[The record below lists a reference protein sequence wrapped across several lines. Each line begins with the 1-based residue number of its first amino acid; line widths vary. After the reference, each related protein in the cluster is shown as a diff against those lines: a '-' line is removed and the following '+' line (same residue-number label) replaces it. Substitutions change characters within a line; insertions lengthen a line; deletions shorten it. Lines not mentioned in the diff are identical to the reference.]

1 MAVIKVY
8 TRINWLNKSESLTTP
23 LGKTNLNKM
32 DKAINLIDD
41 EVVSMSA
48 KVDEIDT
55 TKVSADQ
62 LNNMVTDVSFNDNN
76 GVISIT
82 KYNGTVLNIDTAI
95 EKIAVNFEY
104 NAQTQ
109 QLILTLENG
118 EKQYIDMSALIT
130 QYEFKDTD
138 TIAFS
143 VDSSGK
149 VSASIK
155 SGSIT
160 KAMLSSEVMSAITLS
175 ENNAAASAQAAAQS
189 ATNAELDAKLSQ
201 SYSVG
206 KSGIRDGEDT
216 DNSKYYSEQ
225 AKKYAN
231 EAQEIAGGNFI
242 PNSEKG
248 VANGVA
254 VLDNNLAVEK
264 ANKLATA
271 RTIALRDS
279 VTGSGTFDGSG
290 NLSIATKR
298 RGCSVGQI
306 EASTTNPYYKF
317 ASLKTTSE
325 YSDYSITFKVYTGYA
340 DDSKSTGILTAH
352 FRTSGS
358 LNAVENRQLVWE
370 YANSGIDTTKFFLC
384 YKVTPGTDVIVE
396 LYVCIDEIYKSY
408 HFEVLAEGS
417 RVANANLWTLYNAHS
432 EGQSPS
438 LPSGYIS
445 MKSSLSTIKNP
456 ISGNAATAISDKNG
470 NDIVNTYATKKEI
483 AEAIEVDSELS
494 TTSMNPVQN
503 KVITQ
508 ALQEKADKSETTVNF
523 INPTLQTT
531 TKNGVTCTN
540 NGDGTYKISGTAT
553 KATTFS
559 ITSTDRKL
567 SNILIADK
575 TYRLVGNSKKSN
587 IKLMLMQWDS
597 EWNYIDDS
605 ANDLGEGTNVKIN
618 PNTYYV
624 RCNIAVESGVPCD
637 NLVLKPMLTTNL
649 DATYDD
655 FVPYTGDTGSL
666 NGDVA
671 QLQDSK
677 ADKTEVPKL
686 VKVDNKTVF
695 LSEDGVLSAKGGGS
709 SIKPKPVSDVSIVS
723 AKSKVTIKWTD
734 PTDIVVDGAVLSQ
747 WQKTVLMYKQG
758 TVPPTSLNDGTIAV
772 EETKRNQYQST
783 GYTVTGLTDGND
795 YSFSLF
801 AISTDGTSSDKVSVS
816 AKLYATL
823 KVTTEEAS
831 LYGKA
836 VTVTSGSQKVTS
848 TFSNSGSVSLRI
860 PWLGNTTISA
870 TDGTDTTTATVN
882 IAKYGKSY
890 NAELS
895 FFKIVTFA
903 DGTDEE
909 IAKMIQ
915 AHYNNKINIADYW
928 AVGDKR
934 KVNLSAMSATGV
946 GESHRAQAVEFAI
959 AGFEHDDLTTAIN
972 GHTKAA
978 VTLTQ
983 VDCLMDAECEAGT
996 KYGSNNTENGYINSS
1011 NTNVG
1016 GWESCARRTW
1026 CNSVYYNALPSA
1038 LKNAVKEVN
1047 KKTSAGNQST
1057 TIKTTADKIFLLSE
1071 IECFGSNTY
1080 SVAGEGTQYQYY
1092 KNAVAN
1098 IYKLPKWN
1106 SSYNT
1111 SAWWQRSPYPGN
1123 NATFCYVAENGTIFI
1138 NNAPSSKGFAP
1149 CLCI

>member
-8 TRINWLNKSESLTTP
+8 SRINWLNKSESLTTP

-41 EVVSMSA
+41 EVISMSA
-48 KVDEIDT
+48 KIDEIDT

-62 LNNMVTDVSFNDNN
+62 LNNMVTDVSFNDKN

-82 KYNGTVLNIDTAI
+82 KHNGTVLNIDTAM

-143 VDSSGK
+143 VDSDGK

-160 KAMLSSEVMSAITLS
+160 KSMLSSEVMSAISLS

-189 ATNAELDAKLSQ
+189 ATNADMDAKLSQ

-225 AKKYAN
+225 AKKYAD

-254 VLDNNLAVEK
+254 VLNANLAVEK
-264 ANKLATA
+264 AVA
-271 RTIALRDS
+271 DE
-279 VTGSGTFDGSG
+279 DG
-290 NLSIATKR
+290 NNI
-298 RGCSVGQI
+298 Q
-306 EASTTNPYYKF
+306 
-317 ASLKTTSE
+317 
-325 YSDYSITFKVYTGYA
+325 
-340 DDSKSTGILTAH
+340 
-352 FRTSGS
+352 
-358 LNAVENRQLVWE
+358 
-370 YANSGIDTTKFFLC
+370 
-384 YKVTPGTDVIVE
+384 
-396 LYVCIDEIYKSY
+396 
-408 HFEVLAEGS
+408 
-417 RVANANLWTLYNAHS
+417 
-432 EGQSPS
+432 
-438 LPSGYIS
+438 
-445 MKSSLSTIKNP
+445 
-456 ISGNAATAISDKNG
+456 
-470 NDIVNTYATKKEI
+470 NTYATQQQVPTLVKVDDKTITKDEDGTLHG
-483 AEAIEVDSELS
+483 AMSIEVDSVLS
-494 TTSMNPVQN
+494 ATSMNPVQN
-503 KVITQ
+503 KVITN
-508 ALQEKADKSETTVNF
+508 ALQEKADTDN
-523 INPTLQTT
+523 IDTL
-531 TKNGVTCTN
+531 NRN
-540 NGDGTYKISGTAT
+540 
-553 KATTFS
+553 
-559 ITSTDRKL
+559 IT
-567 SNILIADK
+567 
-575 TYRLVGNSKKSN
+575 
-587 IKLMLMQWDS
+587 
-597 EWNYIDDS
+597 
-605 ANDLGEGTNVKIN
+605 
-618 PNTYYV
+618 
-624 RCNIAVESGVPCD
+624 
-637 NLVLKPMLTTNL
+637 
-649 DATYDD
+649 
-655 FVPYTGDTGSL
+655 
-666 NGDVA
+666 
-671 QLQDSK
+671 QLQNNK

-709 SIKPKPVSDVSIVS
+709 SIKPKPVSDVSIAT

-772 EETKRNQYQST
+772 EETTRNQYQDT
-783 GYTVTGLTDGND
+783 GYGISLADGND

-801 AISTDGTSSDKVSVS
+801 AISTDGTSSDKISVS

-823 KVTTEEAS
+823 TVTTEEAS

-836 VTVTSGSQKVTS
+836 VTVTSGSQEVTG
-848 TFSNSGSVSLRI
+848 TFSNSGSVTLII
-860 PWLGNTTISA
+860 PWMGDTTISA
-870 TDGTDTTTATVN
+870 TDGTDTSTATVN
-882 IAKYGKSY
+882 IAEYGNSY

-909 IAKMIQ
+909 IAKMIE
-915 AHYNNKINIADYW
+915 AHYNNKLNIADYW

-934 KVNLSAMSATGV
+934 KVNLSAMMNTTVV
-946 GESHRAQAVEFAI
+946 GESHRAQTVEFAI

-983 VDCLMDAECEAGT
+983 VDCLMDAECAAGT
-996 KYGSNNTENGYINSS
+996 KDGNNNTENGYMNNQSS
-1011 NTNVG
+1011 NAG
-1016 GWESCARRTW
+1016 GWEYAGRRIW
-1026 CNSVYYNALPSA
+1026 CNNTYYNALPSA
-1038 LKNAVKEVN
+1038 FKNIVKEVN
-1047 KKTSAGNQST
+1047 KKTSAGNKST

-1071 IECFGSNTY
+1071 IEIFGSRTY
-1080 SVAGEGTQYQYY
+1080 SVAGEGNQYQYY
-1092 KNAVAN
+1092 KNATAK
-1098 IYKLPKWN
+1098 YKLPKWSSSTN
-1106 SSYNT
+1106 SAT
-1111 SAWWQRSPYPGN
+1111 WWQRSPYSGN
-1123 NATFCYVAENGTIFI
+1123 IVSFCYVSASGIVSYTNVTNSYGI
-1138 NNAPSSKGFAP
+1138 AP

>member
-48 KVDEIDT
+48 KIDEIDT

-62 LNNMVTDVSFNDNN
+62 LNNMVTNVSFNNKN

-82 KYNGTVLNIDTAI
+82 KHNGTVLNIDTAM

-160 KAMLSSEVMSAITLS
+160 KAMLSSEVMSAVTLS

-189 ATNAELDAKLSQ
+189 ATNADMDAKLSQ

-206 KSGIRDGEDT
+206 KSGIRDGENT
-216 DNSKYYSEQ
+216 DNAKYYKEQ
-225 AKKYAN
+225 AQDSSDSASNSASSALASSQTATTKASEAATSATNASKSESNANTYATN
-231 EAQEIAGGNFI
+231 ARNSATSASSSAITATQKASEASTSATNAKTSETNAKTSETNAKTYADNAKASADKATEIVGGNFI
-242 PNSEKG
+242 PVSDKG
-248 VANGVA
+248 VAGGVA

-298 RGCSVGQI
+298 RGCTVGQI

-553 KATTFS
+553 KATTFV
-559 ITSTDRKL
+559 ITSADRKL

-605 ANDLGEGTNVKIN
+605 ASDLGEGANVKIN

-624 RCNIAVESGVPCD
+624 RCNVTVESGVPYD

-686 VKVDNKTVF
+686 VKVDGKTITKDENDV
-695 LSEDGVLSAKGGGS
+695 LHGVAE
-709 SIKPKPVSDVSIVS
+709 
-723 AKSKVTIKWTD
+723 VTID
-734 PTDIVVDGAVLSQ
+734 SILSDTSTNPVQ
-747 WQKTVLMYKQG
+747 NKVITSKISDMEQSIEDNASG
-758 TVPPTSLNDGTIAV
+758 ITSLANSYNNVSSSVSVINGRLT
-772 EETKRNQYQST
+772 QYEST
-783 GYTVTGLTDGND
+783 G
-795 YSFSLF
+795 
-801 AISTDGTSSDKVSVS
+801 AISKGL
-816 AKLYATL
+816 ANNL
-823 KVTTEEAS
+823 VTTEEGYALDARQGKELDDKITALNNS
-831 LYGKA
+831 LTWKE
-836 VTVTSGSQKVTS
+836 VTKPTQLNEV
-848 TFSNSGSVSLRI
+848 
-860 PWLGNTTISA
+860 
-870 TDGTDTTTATVN
+870 
-882 IAKYGKSY
+882 
-890 NAELS
+890 
-895 FFKIVTFA
+895 VTFEHLSQYVLEA
-903 DGTDEE
+903 SSLCNLTLKFTTKQQLSKG
-909 IAKMIQ
+909 
-915 AHYNNKINIADYW
+915 NDYEL
-928 AVGDKR
+928 
-934 KVNLSAMSATGV
+934 LSLSGFTPN
-946 GESHRAQAVEFAI
+946 HAQCNAFI
-959 AGFEHDDLTTAIN
+959 YCD
-972 GHTKAA
+972 
-978 VTLTQ
+978 
-983 VDCLMDAECEAGT
+983 
-996 KYGSNNTENGYINSS
+996 
-1011 NTNVG
+1011 TNVV
-1016 GWESCARRTW
+1016 A
-1026 CNSVYYNALPSA
+1026 V
-1038 LKNAVKEVN
+1038 AVKPDKKVVLRALISDIPVN
-1047 KKTSAGNQST
+1047 YQ
-1057 TIKTTADKIFLLSE
+1057 LS
-1071 IECFGSNTY
+1071 C
-1080 SVAGEGTQYQYY
+1080 QC
-1092 KNAVAN
+1092 
-1098 IYKLPKWN
+1098 IYK
-1106 SSYNT
+1106 
-1111 SAWWQRSPYPGN
+1111 
-1123 NATFCYVAENGTIFI
+1123 F
-1138 NNAPSSKGFAP
+1138 
-1149 CLCI
+1149 